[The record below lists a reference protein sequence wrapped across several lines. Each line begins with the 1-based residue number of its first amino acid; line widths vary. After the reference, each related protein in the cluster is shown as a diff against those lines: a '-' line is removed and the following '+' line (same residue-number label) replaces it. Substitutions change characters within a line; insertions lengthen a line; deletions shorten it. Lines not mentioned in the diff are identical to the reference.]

1 MNIRFLPQHTLRL
14 NRLAALIAVGAC
26 TVISATS
33 HGQTLI
39 DYTFDGLSTG
49 ALVGQDGWALGGV
62 GNISPTVAA
71 FGGGQAAGNATTTG
85 AVIAKK
91 SFFTAGE
98 ISSTETVTLEF
109 DAVRTAP
116 GGSNMSVYGIGSSAV
131 TSAYFGLASNQFII
145 RGENFGTTYVATNLT
160 ADVGDVFT
168 IQSVWDLSTGMA
180 TLYAKNLTDGA
191 TEFTQLTFSGGVTSV
206 SLGISTNVSTW
217 TTGYIRTAQSG
228 SSAGFLDNLSA
239 VAVPEPGVSGLM
251 LGAGLAFV
259 VAGRKRALIP

>member
-1 MNIRFLPQHTLRL
+1 MNIRSLPQPAFRL
-14 NRLAALIAVGAC
+14 NRLATLIAVGAC
-26 TVISATS
+26 TLISSTS

-39 DYTFDGLSTG
+39 DYTFEGLTNG

-71 FGGGQAAGNATTTG
+71 LGGSQVAGNATTTG

-91 SFFTAGE
+91 SFFTAGDL
-98 ISSTETVTLEF
+98 SSSETVTLEF

-116 GGSNMSVYGIGSSAV
+116 GGSNLSVFGIGSSSV

-145 RGENFGTTYVATNLT
+145 RGENFGTTYAVTNLT

-168 IQSVWDLSTGMA
+168 IQSVWNLSTGMA
-180 TLYAKNLTDGA
+180 TLYAKNITDGA
-191 TEFTQLTFSGGVTSV
+191 TEFTQLTFAGGVTSV
-206 SLGISTNVSTW
+206 SLGISTNVGTW

-228 SSAGFLDNLSA
+228 ASAGYLDNLSA
-239 VAVPEPGVSGLM
+239 VAVPEPAVSGL
-251 LGAGLAFV
+251 LAGASLAFV
-259 VAGRKRALIP
+259 LAGRRRSLLA